1 MEQWVILLLPI
12 FLLLGRVSAFVS
24 VLPIFGWELAP
35 MVTRVGLAILLT
47 VFFGLILP
55 MPQLPAVQWH
65 WTYALVLVS
74 QEILLGLALG
84 MVARLLFTAVQ
95 QGIVIGTQQ
104 MGFADAGVID
114 PTTGEDSSES
124 IPMLYQMVFVVLF
137 LSVGG
142 HHILLR
148 LIEHSYEVFPP
159 GQSVALLDLVD
170 VIVQAGSTMLVLA
183 LKLGAPILA
192 GFLLVSVILGVLARV
207 MPEMN
212 ILMAS
217 FPMRV
222 TAGMVLSLVVLGTMK
237 SFVAEIVD
245 TFEQLLF

>member
-1 MEQWVILLLPI
+1 
-12 FLLLGRVSAFVS
+12 
-24 VLPIFGWELAP
+24 
-35 MVTRVGLAILLT
+35 
-47 VFFGLILP
+47 
-55 MPQLPAVQWH
+55 
-65 WTYALVLVS
+65 
-74 QEILLGLALG
+74 
-84 MVARLLFTAVQ
+84 
-95 QGIVIGTQQ
+95 
-104 MGFADAGVID
+104 
-114 PTTGEDSSES
+114 
-124 IPMLYQMVFVVLF
+124 
-137 LSVGG
+137 
-142 HHILLR
+142 
-148 LIEHSYEVFPP
+148 VFPP